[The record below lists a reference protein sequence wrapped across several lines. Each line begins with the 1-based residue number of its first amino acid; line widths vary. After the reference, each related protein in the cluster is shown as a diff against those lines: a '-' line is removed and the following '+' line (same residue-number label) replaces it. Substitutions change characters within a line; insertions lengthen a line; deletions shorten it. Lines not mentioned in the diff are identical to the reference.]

1 MKKLTFSDRISRR
14 DFLKLAGAGLLA
26 SGSVGLVN
34 KLISGLLLPEGIALA
49 QSAIPDKVFAGTE
62 GWIYLPP
69 LPTPSP
75 FHPDDLSPDP
85 SLFTTYMFGFRD
97 VTGQDETQI
106 LNQKMKAQHSAPM
119 FWLQQEQEFKLQL
132 RNLGLQMRPD
142 LTDAHTV
149 HFHGFK
155 NAIPFFDGEPSSSVS
170 VPMNRS
176 FTYVYRP
183 HDPGTYMF
191 HCHVEDVEHVQMGMT
206 GLVFVRPTQD
216 GNTGLYPSGKFVFND
231 GDGSTGFDREFGMHL
246 SEMWVDSHWADSHI
260 QLPEWSDY
268 KPDFS
273 MINGR
278 VYPDTIAPKG
288 QGFDAN
294 GDLIAPAGYP
304 RLQYQ
309 PISSLVE
316 CNAGERV
323 LLRFTNLGFMQ
334 ASMTLDGIQMRVV
347 GKDATLLRGNDGTDI
362 SYLTNTITIGAGESY
377 DAIFT
382 APAHSGGIGPD
393 VYLLYN
399 RNFVRSHSLG
409 GFGEGKQMTEVR
421 VHPSGTLLAQTEPN
435 T

>member
-1 MKKLTFSDRISRR
+1 MKLHKYSSGISRR
-14 DFLKLAGAGLLA
+14 DFLKLAGSGLLIAGGAGLVHKLA
-26 SGSVGLVN
+26 SGFLS
-34 KLISGLLLPEGIALA
+34 PESAVLA
-49 QSAIPDKVFAGTE
+49 QGASPDKVFAATD
-62 GWIYLPP
+62 GWMYLPT
-69 LPTPSP
+69 LLSLSP
-75 FHPDDLSPDP
+75 YHPDDLAPAP
-85 SLFTTYMFGFRD
+85 FNTYIFGFRD
-97 VTGQDETQI
+97 VTGQTDAQI
-106 LNQKMKAQHSAPM
+106 LNQKNKAQHSAPM
-119 FWLQQEQEFKLQL
+119 FWMNENQTFRLEL
-132 RNLGLQMRPD
+132 RNLGLAMRPD

-170 VPMNRS
+170 VPMNRA

-206 GLVFVRPTQD
+206 GLVFVRPAQN
-216 GNTGLYPSGKFVFND
+216 GNTSFYPSGKYVFND
-231 GDGSTGFDREFGMHL
+231 GDGSTGYDREFGMHL

-278 VYPDTIAPKG
+278 VYPDTIAPNG
-288 QGFDAN
+288 GGYDGD
-294 GDLIAPAGYP
+294 GDLIPPTGRP
-304 RLQYQ
+304 ELQYQ
-309 PISSLVE
+309 PISSLVN

-334 ASMTLDGIQMRVV
+334 DSMTLDGIQMRVV
-347 GKDATLLRGNDGTDI
+347 GKDATMLKNGSTNI
-362 SYLTNTITIGAGESY
+362 SYLTNTIVIGAGESY

-382 APAHSGGIGPD
+382 APPHTGPGYD
-393 VYLLYN
+393 TYLLYN
-399 RNFVRSHSLG
+399 RNFSRSHSLG
-409 GFGEGKQMTEVR
+409 DFGVGKQMTEVH
-421 VHPSGTLLAQTEPN
+421 VYSPGTLPPQTAPN

>member
-1 MKKLTFSDRISRR
+1 MKKSMFTSRISRR

-26 SGSVGLVN
+26 SGGAGLVS
-34 KLISGLLLPEGIALA
+34 KLVSGFVLPEAIALA
-49 QSAIPDKVFAGTE
+49 QGELPDKVFAGTD
-62 GWIYLPP
+62 GWMYLPP

-85 SLFTTYMFGFRD
+85 ALFTTYIFGFRD
-97 VTGQDETQI
+97 ITGQNETQI

-119 FWLQQEQEFKLQL
+119 FWLQEGVEFKLQL

-206 GLVFVRPTQD
+206 GLVFVRPAQD
-216 GNTGLYPSGKFVFND
+216 GNTSLYPSGKFVFND

-278 VYPDTIAPKG
+278 VYPDTIAPNG
-288 QGFDAN
+288 QGYDAN
-294 GDLIAPAGYP
+294 GDLIAPAGHP

-309 PISSLVE
+309 PISSLVQ
-316 CNAGERV
+316 CNSGDRV

-334 ASMTLDGIQMRVV
+334 ASMTLDGIDMRIV
-347 GKDATLLRGNDGTDI
+347 GKDATFLRNDTTDI

-382 APAHSGGIGPD
+382 APAHSGGVGPD
-393 VYLLYN
+393 KYLLYN
-399 RNFVRSHSLG
+399 RNFVRSHSVG
-409 GFGEGKQMTEVR
+409 GFGEGKQMTEVH
-421 VHPSGTLLAQTEPN
+421 VYPGTLPAQSEPN

>member
-1 MKKLTFSDRISRR
+1 MKSNKFQGRVSRR
-14 DFLKLAGAGLLA
+14 DFLKLAGGGLLA
-26 SGSVGLVN
+26 AGGVGFLHKFITPELV
-34 KLISGLLLPEGIALA
+34 ALA
-49 QSAIPDKVFAGTE
+49 QNEAPDKIFAATD
-62 GWIYLPP
+62 GWMYLPP

-85 SLFTTYMFGFRD
+85 SLFTTYIFGFRD
-97 VTGQDETQI
+97 VTGQTEAQI

-119 FWLQQEQEFKLQL
+119 FWLDQDQQFRLEI

-142 LTDAHTV
+142 LVDAHTL

-170 VPMNRS
+170 VPINRS

-191 HCHVEDVEHVQMGMT
+191 HCHVEDTEHVHMGMT
-206 GLVFVRPTQD
+206 GLVFIRPAQN
-216 GNTGLYPSGKFVFND
+216 GNTSLYPSGKYVFND
-231 GDGSTGFDREFGMHL
+231 GDGSTGYDREFGMLL

-278 VYPDTIAPKG
+278 VYPDTLAPNG
-288 QGFDAN
+288 QGYDSN

-304 RLQYQ
+304 NLQYQ
-309 PISSLVE
+309 PISSLVQ

-323 LLRFTNLGFMQ
+323 LLRFANLGFMQ
-334 ASMTLDGIQMRVV
+334 ASMTLEGIPMHVV
-347 GKDATLLRGNDGTDI
+347 GKDATQLRNGGTDI
-362 SYLTNTITIGAGESY
+362 SYLASTIVISPGESF

-382 APAHSGGIGPD
+382 APPHSGGSGPD
-393 VYLLYN
+393 TYLLFN
-399 RNFVRSHSLG
+399 RDFSKSHSIG
-409 GFGEGKQMTEVR
+409 DFGVGKQMTEIR
-421 VHPSGTLLAQTEPN
+421 VYPAGTLPPQTEPN